1 MWALS
6 QPGKVQMVHV
16 LRPLSV
22 GISSEQRGAPQV
34 YTPLLVDHS
43 LVRLFALW
51 IVLQLQIQRRK
62 VQDMI
67 YNMRRMVGVGESQ
80 DRGVGAALLDFAGL
94 DGAPNSSLAA
104 RQT

>member
-1 MWALS
+1 MCSGIDDEVKPGRMWALS

-43 LVRLFALW
+43 LVRLFALL
-51 IVLQLQIQRRK
+51 IVFSFK
-62 VQDMI
+62 
-67 YNMRRMVGVGESQ
+67 YK
-80 DRGVGAALLDFAGL
+80 GAKF
-94 DGAPNSSLAA
+94 
-104 RQT
+104 RI